1 MARKPLVL
9 ALVFLVVMSLVAMPS
24 ATFAKVEQK
33 KIDQNVVSG
42 VWMWPSTYKA
52 YYQEALE
59 ELGYSNPFDEKVYP
73 TIPEDVKE
81 KALKTAA
88 ERLVSELKEAGIT
101 DVFIEVKLTLG
112 YVIYPS
118 KVYPERTYPA
128 YPYNT
133 TNILKPLLEEAHRN
147 GIRVH
152 AWMIVHYDKYFFGKT
167 DPIWHVGKASKNW
180 EAYPVPGRVRLSNK
194 EYLKVLENI
203 AKELISMGFD
213 GIHLDYIRYP
223 HMVYSFSPKDLERA
237 EEAGI
242 NVTKVTLAVEH
253 TFYNDVPIP
262 GTNKTMGPKDPYYI
276 FKLYVKG
283 DKDIVKWFELRRKDV
298 DSYVG
303 NITQVVH
310 SLKTWNGE
318 KPIVSAALMPDW
330 TRDNILYP
338 EEFQIMHYA
347 QVWSDFVKLG
357 VDWLI
362 PMAYFKDYGEPISWV
377 GVVKGHLVGITGTKS
392 VPLVGVQSYGIPM
405 EKVLEEKDFALSEFP
420 EKAIYLV
427 ALPADKPRNDRTANK
442 VIDLLAFI
450 NKELYA
456 GDFTGYMITED
467 LEVKGITAPK
477 GSLILI
483 GERYEL
489 ENLKKTAAR
498 AGINVVPLERLPS
511 VRAIPLMPPKIALLD
526 VGYNYTINDVLKEL
540 GFKYD
545 IVSNGSIKQGILNKY
560 DLLILPPGS
569 GTWEAKLLG
578 EEGAEKLAEF
588 LAGGGGLIG
597 VCAGGYAVIKGYN
610 EPTSKVQLVDAEL
623 KNWPK
628 WWLGVGIVHVKV
640 TNENN
645 PVVFGFRD
653 GFDAIY
659 WNGPVFKPFDLKN
672 DTPLG
677 IDVEPYVELVK
688 YVSPAEEGAFSYG
701 WGDFNRTFVESVMRD
716 SSAVI
721 YSKYGHGNVVLFGF
735 HPELTSGD
743 LEYAPKS
750 ILSSK
755 YNYRLWFNAIYFVSR
770 KGREISLEPAKG
782 VVYFRW
788 WNVKLRLDSP
798 DVTLSI
804 SGVRNL
810 HFFGRTKVRLILLK
824 VKNYGN
830 TDAVGVTVTVNV
842 RVKGVRGRKGTLTFH
857 LRTLKKKQ
865 SVLIPVLVLSTGKT
879 EVTIDAKVSAK
890 NEPKLNWANNELHKT
905 FEFLS

>member
-1 MARKPLVL
+1 
-9 ALVFLVVMSLVAMPS
+9 
-24 ATFAKVEQK
+24 
-33 KIDQNVVSG
+33 
-42 VWMWPSTYKA
+42 
-52 YYQEALE
+52 
-59 ELGYSNPFDEKVYP
+59 
-73 TIPEDVKE
+73 
-81 KALKTAA
+81 
-88 ERLVSELKEAGIT
+88 
-101 DVFIEVKLTLG
+101 
-112 YVIYPS
+112 
-118 KVYPERTYPA
+118 
-128 YPYNT
+128 
-133 TNILKPLLEEAHRN
+133 
-147 GIRVH
+147 
-152 AWMIVHYDKYFFGKT
+152 
-167 DPIWHVGKASKNW
+167 
-180 EAYPVPGRVRLSNK
+180 
-194 EYLKVLENI
+194 
-203 AKELISMGFD
+203 
-213 GIHLDYIRYP
+213 
-223 HMVYSFSPKDLERA
+223 
-237 EEAGI
+237 
-242 NVTKVTLAVEH
+242 
-253 TFYNDVPIP
+253 
-262 GTNKTMGPKDPYYI
+262 
-276 FKLYVKG
+276 
-283 DKDIVKWFELRRKDV
+283 
-298 DSYVG
+298 
-303 NITQVVH
+303 
-310 SLKTWNGE
+310 
-318 KPIVSAALMPDW
+318 
-330 TRDNILYP
+330 
-338 EEFQIMHYA
+338 
-347 QVWSDFVKLG
+347 
-357 VDWLI
+357 
-362 PMAYFKDYGEPISWV
+362 
-377 GVVKGHLVGITGTKS
+377 
-392 VPLVGVQSYGIPM
+392 
-405 EKVLEEKDFALSEFP
+405 
-420 EKAIYLV
+420 
-427 ALPADKPRNDRTANK
+427 
-442 VIDLLAFI
+442 
-450 NKELYA
+450 
-456 GDFTGYMITED
+456 
-467 LEVKGITAPK
+467 
-477 GSLILI
+477 
-483 GERYEL
+483 
-489 ENLKKTAAR
+489 
-498 AGINVVPLERLPS
+498 
-511 VRAIPLMPPKIALLD
+511 
-526 VGYNYTINDVLKEL
+526 
-540 GFKYD
+540 
-545 IVSNGSIKQGILNKY
+545 VSNGSIKQGILNKY

-721 YSKYGHGNVVLFGF
+721 YSKYGHGKIVLFGF

>member
-1 MARKPLVL
+1 MGRKPLVL
-9 ALVFLVVMSLVAMPS
+9 TLVFLVVMSLVAVPPVAS
-24 ATFAKVEQK
+24 TNVGQKVAG
-33 KIDQNVVSG
+33 I
-42 VWMWPSTYKA
+42 WMWPSTYRA

-73 TIPEDVKE
+73 TIPEDVKK

-88 ERLVSELKEAGIT
+88 ERLVSEFKKAGIT
-101 DVFIEVKLTLG
+101 DVFIEVKLTTG

-133 TNILKPLLEEAHRN
+133 TNILKPLLEEAHKN

-152 AWMIVHYDKYFFGKT
+152 AWMIVHYDKYFFGKV
-167 DPIWHVGKASKNW
+167 DPIWHVGKASTNW
-180 EAYPVPGRVRLSNK
+180 TAYPVKGRVRLANG

-223 HMVYSFSPKDLERA
+223 HMVYSFSPKDIERA
-237 EEAGI
+237 KKAGI
-242 NVTKVTLAVEH
+242 NVTKVILAVEH

-310 SLKTWNGE
+310 SLKTWDGE

-338 EEFQIMHYA
+338 EEFQIMHYG
-347 QVWSDFVKLG
+347 QVWSDFVKLD

-377 GVVKGHLVGITGTKS
+377 GVVKGHLVEITGTKS

-427 ALPADKPRNDRTANK
+427 ALPADKPQDNWTANR
-442 VIDLLAFI
+442 VIDLIAFI
-450 NKELYA
+450 NKKLYA

-467 LEVKGITAPK
+467 LEVKGITVSK
-477 GSLILI
+477 GSLVLI

-489 ENLKKTAAR
+489 ENLRRVATSI
-498 AGINVVPLERLPS
+498 GVPVIPLERLPS
-511 VRAIPLMPPKIALLD
+511 VKAIPLMPPKIALLD
-526 VGYNYTINDVLKEL
+526 VGENYTINDVLKEL

-545 IVSNGSIKQGILNKY
+545 VVDNGSIKQGVLSKY

-578 EEGAEKLAEF
+578 EKGAEKLAEF

-610 EPTSKVQLVDAEL
+610 EPTTKVQLVDAEL

-628 WWLGVGIVHVKV
+628 WWLGVGVVHVKV

-677 IDVEPYVELVK
+677 IDAEPYVELVR

-701 WGDFNRTFVESVMRD
+701 WGDFNRTFVESVMKD
-716 SSAVI
+716 SSAGI
-721 YSKYGHGNVVLFGF
+721 YSKYGHGKIILFGF
-735 HPELTSGD
+735 HPELTEGD
-743 LEYAPKS
+743 LDYAPQG
-750 ILSSK
+750 ILGSK

-770 KGREISLEPAKG
+770 KRREISLEPAKG

-788 WNVKLRLDSP
+788 KNVKLRLNSP
-798 DVTLSI
+798 DLSLAI
-804 SGVRNL
+804 SNIKEIPISRAIKIRRIFL
-810 HFFGRTKVRLILLK
+810 E

-830 TDAVGVTVTVNV
+830 VDAIGVNVTVTINIG
-842 RVKGVRGRKGTLTFH
+842 KNQGHLTFH
-857 LRTLKKKQ
+857 IGTLKNHESKIVQ
-865 SVLIPVLVLSTGKT
+865 IPVFINVGTVK
-879 EVTIDAKVSAK
+879 VTIDAKVSAE
-890 NEPKLNWANNELHKT
+890 NEPKYNLGNNELY
-905 FEFLS
+905 EVLSPPIGSSV